1 MIRVRLRYARPT
13 KVILAMP
20 NYVVT
25 WSMTG
30 TLQITATDD
39 LAAKELVDAL
49 NNDEVVRD
57 STIQE
62 CRVLA
67 THEVKP

>member
-1 MIRVRLRYARPT
+1 
-13 KVILAMP
+13 MP

-49 NNDEVVRD
+49 NNDEVVHD